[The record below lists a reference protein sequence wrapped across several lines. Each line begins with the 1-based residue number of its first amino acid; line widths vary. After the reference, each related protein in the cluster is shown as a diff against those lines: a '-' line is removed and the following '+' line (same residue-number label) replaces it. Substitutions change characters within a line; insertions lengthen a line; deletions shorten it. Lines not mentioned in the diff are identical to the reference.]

1 MIARSIGFVALLVV
15 ALLALWPMRLAG
27 LAGAGMTARAVT
39 GSVWNGRLEAAQLKG
54 LALGDI
60 DAGLAPLPLV
70 GGTLRLGFV
79 GATIRGAVLQR
90 RGGGGIADVTGRLSP
105 GQVAGLPVASVD
117 LDGVSLGFADGAC
130 TAAAGRI
137 ALQPGGVIANQ
148 GAFSGAPRCDGPA
161 LLLPLVSA
169 SGRGRLDLRITSD
182 GRYRAALALDGVAE
196 ADRPAL
202 LAAGFQPTPQGLAL
216 TAEGTF

>member
-1 MIARSIGFVALLVV
+1 MIRRLIGFVALLVL

-27 LAGAGMTARAVT
+27 LTGSGLTARAVT
-39 GSVWNGRLEAAQLKG
+39 GSVWNGRLEAAQIKG

-60 DAGLAPLPLV
+60 DAGLAPLSLAS
-70 GGTLRLGFV
+70 GTLRLGFA

-90 RGGGGIADVTGRLSP
+90 RGGGGVADVTGRLLP
-105 GQVAGLPVASVD
+105 GLVAGLPIAAVD
-117 LDGVSLGFADGAC
+117 LDGISLGFADGAC
-130 TAAAGRI
+130 TAATGRI
-137 ALQPGGVIANQ
+137 TLQPGGVIASQ
-148 GAFSGAPRCDGPA
+148 GAFSGTPRCDGPA

-169 SGRGRLDLRITSD
+169 SGRGRLDLRITAD
-182 GRYRAALALDGVAE
+182 GRFRAALAIDGVSE